1 MAGAAPGMMEERRG
15 GPARGRPLRVAVVDD
30 HPLFREGVRRILETQ
45 ADFDLVGQAGALEEA
60 VAMVE
65 TARPDLLLLDLR
77 LGAASGLD
85 LLAGLEAAGAP
96 RVLLVT
102 AFPDDEVIAEALRA
116 GARGVVLKDAA
127 PEVLLSAI
135 RSVAAGDLSI
145 PAELASRLV
154 GALAREGGAP
164 GLAHL
169 TARER
174 EIVAL
179 VGRGLKNREIAQ
191 RLGLAEKT
199 VKGHLTNSFYKLG
212 VADRL
217 ELALLAIKTRLA
229 PSPREP

>member
-1 MAGAAPGMMEERRG
+1 MAPAAADMTESPPG
-15 GPARGRPLRVAVVDD
+15 GPARRRPLRVAVVDD
-30 HPLFREGVRRILETQ
+30 HPLFREGVRRILEAQ
-45 ADFDLVGQAGALEEA
+45 GDLALVGQAGTVEEA
-60 VAMVE
+60 AGALE
-65 TARPDLLLLDLR
+65 TARPDVLLLDLR

-85 LLAGLEAAGAP
+85 LLAGLEAGAAP
-96 RVLLVT
+96 RVLIVT
-102 AFPDDEVIAEALRA
+102 AFPDEEVIAEALRA

-127 PEVLLSAI
+127 PEVLLAAI

-145 PAELASRLV
+145 PPELASRLV

-164 GLAHL
+164 GLGQL

-229 PSPREP
+229 PSPRES